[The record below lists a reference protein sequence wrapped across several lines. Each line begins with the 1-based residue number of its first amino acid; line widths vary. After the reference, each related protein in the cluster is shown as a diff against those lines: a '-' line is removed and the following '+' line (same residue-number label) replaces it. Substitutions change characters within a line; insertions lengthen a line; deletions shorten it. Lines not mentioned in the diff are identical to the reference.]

1 MYDDIKGVSYPLT
14 PSHLINGRNV
24 TLTPNDRHFEVV
36 STLELLT
43 KRAKYQRKILANFTK
58 RWKNEYLPSLR
69 ELANRNDDVEN
80 ILSVGE
86 LVIAKNEQTK
96 RSFWKIGKILQLIA
110 SKDGK
115 IRSAKIESDKGTT
128 SPVRPL
134 QYLVPLELRSHDEL
148 LNDSLTSEPKKDE
161 VDSVAKGN
169 DHLNTR
175 PRRNA
180 AVIGE
185 LIRKNNLY

>member
-1 MYDDIKGVSYPLT
+1 M
-14 PSHLINGRNV
+14 
-24 TLTPNDRHFEVV
+24 
-36 STLELLT
+36 
-43 KRAKYQRKILANFTK
+43 
-58 RWKNEYLPSLR
+58 PSLR

-80 ILSVGE
+80 VLSVGE